1 MINETSIIEIKK
13 KHQLIIHTNHI
24 TIIYALFT
32 RNDVLVIMQGR
43 IQLLHKHEKQIFKK
57 RAMLLKQSTHH
68 GPANHIHNKLTYIH
82 SFWLFS
88 LTCWSVKSIVTI
100 VIWCSDAMCSICFV
114 FNNIIDRLFDFLDPR
129 VSIVI
134 IIVIITLDIIF
145 ILSSS
150 LFMLVT
156 SIIIVLLLQYQV
168 PGVMDIISS

>member
-1 MINETSIIEIKK
+1 MNNKFLKK
-13 KHQLIIHTNHI
+13 ELW
-24 TIIYALFT
+24 Y
-32 RNDVLVIMQGR
+32 
-43 IQLLHKHEKQIFKK
+43 
-57 RAMLLKQSTHH
+57 LKYSAHH

-88 LTCWSVKSIVTI
+88 LTCWSVKYNVTI
-100 VIWCSDAMCSICFV
+100 VIWCSDAMCSVCFFV
-114 FNNIIDRLFDFLDPR
+114 NNIIARLFDFLDPR

-156 SIIIVLLLQYQV
+156 SIIIVLLLRYQV
-168 PGVMDIISS
+168 PGVMDIISA